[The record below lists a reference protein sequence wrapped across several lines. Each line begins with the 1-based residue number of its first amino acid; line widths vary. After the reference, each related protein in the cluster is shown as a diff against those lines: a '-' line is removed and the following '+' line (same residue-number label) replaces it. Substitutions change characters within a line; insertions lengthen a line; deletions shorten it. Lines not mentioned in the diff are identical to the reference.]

1 MYSSAQQ
8 IYPHIYNVID
18 VPLIYLV
25 NLFSAFHII
34 IHNYLMGTYRFTSTL
49 LCRFLHIF
57 LALLYRHQKRPHLF
71 VIAYLLLCQFIR
83 NNEPIILWEPT
94 DLQACFYV
102 GSFIF
107 FLHYC
112 IVTRKDHICLLLF
125 IFYCVNLYETMNQL
139 SYVWFDVL
147 LCIWKLWI

>member
-1 MYSSAQQ
+1 MRVNNFLLLNSFYHRDAIFIKVCLLYQSMYSSAQQ

-34 IHNYLMGTYRFTSTL
+34 IHNYLMGTYRFTSML

-83 NNEPIILWEPT
+83 NNEPIIL
-94 DLQACFYV
+94 CM
-102 GSFIF
+102 I
-107 FLHYC
+107 
-112 IVTRKDHICLLLF
+112 
-125 IFYCVNLYETMNQL
+125 
-139 SYVWFDVL
+139 
-147 LCIWKLWI
+147 